1 MRHVPRHNVAACGKT
16 RRRFHPTP
24 PQPNAYRPGSPHS
37 KKLRLTPCAAGTTKF
52 RTSTPQYRL
61 WNQNGTIQHAFAF
74 ANSSGNRSSAQLHS
88 PKIRFVP
95 RHDVAPCGKTRR
107 RCHPTPSHPNAS
119 RPGSPHSKK
128 LKLTPCAAGTTKFRP
143 STPKYRL
150 WNQNGTPLV
159 SVLLW
164 QPGGNRQSAA
174 SQPAEKLVANP
185 NASRPGSPHS
195 KKLKLTPC
203 AAGTTKFRTS
213 APQYR
218 L

>member
-1 MRHVPRHNVAACGKT
+1 MRTGQVHPTARSLGSHRALPVQLNSGLQLLSTVSGTKMALFSTPSLLRTLAATAAARSFT
-16 RRRFHPTP
+16 RRKSGLCHATTSPLAEKPAAAATP
-24 PQPNAYRPGSPHS
+24 PQ
-37 KKLRLTPCAAGTTKF
+37 
-52 RTSTPQYRL
+52 
-61 WNQNGTIQHAFAF
+61 
-74 ANSSGNRSSAQLHS
+74 
-88 PKIRFVP
+88 
-95 RHDVAPCGKTRR
+95 
-107 RCHPTPSHPNAS
+107 PNAS

-128 LKLTPCAAGTTKFRP
+128 LRLTPCAAGTTKFRP

-150 WNQNGTPLV
+150 WNQNGTPLL

-164 QPGGNRQSAA
+164 QAGGNRQSAA

-195 KKLKLTPC
+195 KKLRLTSC

-213 APQYR
+213 TPQYR